1 MLAATQFN
9 VRNHKSAGSQASRAE
24 HRLDRRG
31 RPWDPAGNFRVAF
44 SRALYEYEFMFMLT
58 NMRLLRTGFII
69 WLVATLAL
77 RFGGQHLLR
86 PGDWKGT
93 LILFAVTFPLIAWL
107 VRRLCVRAGL
117 PQAEWLAGATS
128 LLLPTLLLDAFSSAF
143 FPTVF
148 PNMSPQVAGIF
159 GGWMLWCC
167 AAALVGV
174 SFRSTERITR
184 EQR

>member
-1 MLAATQFN
+1 
-9 VRNHKSAGSQASRAE
+9 
-24 HRLDRRG
+24 
-31 RPWDPAGNFRVAF
+31 
-44 SRALYEYEFMFMLT
+44 MFMSM
-58 NMRLLRTGFII
+58 NMRLVRTGFII

-77 RFGGQHLLR
+77 RLGGQHLLR

-128 LLLPTLLLDAFSSAF
+128 LLLPTLLLDPFSSSF
-143 FPTVF
+143 FPAVF
-148 PNMSPQVAGIF
+148 PNMAPEVAGVF

-167 AAALVGV
+167 AVALVGV
-174 SFRSTERITR
+174 SFRSTERITTER
-184 EQR
+184 R

>member
-31 RPWDPAGNFRVAF
+31 RPWDGAGNFRVAF
-44 SRALYEYEFMFMLT
+44 GRVLYEYEFMFMLM

-86 PGDWKGT
+86 PVDWKGT

-107 VRRLCVRAGL
+107 VRRLCVRVGL

-128 LLLPTLLLDAFSSAF
+128 LLLPTLLLDPFSSAF
-143 FPTVF
+143 FPAVF
-148 PNMSPQVAGIF
+148 PNMAPEVAGVF

-167 AAALVGV
+167 AAGLVGV
-174 SFRSTERITR
+174 AFRSTERITR

>member
-1 MLAATQFN
+1 MNTRL
-9 VRNHKSAGSQASRAE
+9 VR
-24 HRLDRRG
+24 
-31 RPWDPAGNFRVAF
+31 V
-44 SRALYEYEFMFMLT
+44 
-58 NMRLLRTGFII
+58 GFII
-69 WLVATLAL
+69 WLGATLGL

-86 PGDWKGT
+86 PGDWIGT
-93 LILFAVTFPLIAWL
+93 LVLFVVTFPLMAWL
-107 VRRLCVRAGL
+107 VRRLC
-117 PQAEWLAGATS
+117 AGAGMPQGERASGAIS

-143 FPTVF
+143 FLAVF

-167 AAALVGV
+167 AAGLVGV